1 MAHAGSSLD
10 ASTSSSKASLVLSD
24 SSYGSS
30 PPSARAPVSHYAS
43 ADGRRLVTA
52 RSSGDQVCLLDG
64 NFDILYTLD
73 FWDAFDGGSQNPE
86 RSANKI
92 QCLTV
97 REGTEEGQIL
107 VSEQST

>member
-1 MAHAGSSLD
+1 M
-10 ASTSSSKASLVLSD
+10 
-24 SSYGSS
+24 
-30 PPSARAPVSHYAS
+30 
-43 ADGRRLVTA
+43 
-52 RSSGDQVCLLDG
+52 CLLDG